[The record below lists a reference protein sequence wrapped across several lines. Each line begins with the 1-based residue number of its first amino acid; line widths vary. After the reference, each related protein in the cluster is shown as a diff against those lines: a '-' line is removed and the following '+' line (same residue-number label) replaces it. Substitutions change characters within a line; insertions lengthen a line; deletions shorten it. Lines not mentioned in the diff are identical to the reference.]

1 MNNINSEKIYYAAVY
16 VRLSHEDGDVSRAVK
31 DESDSISNQKS
42 LIQHFISKQQNMELV
57 EIFED
62 DGYSGVFF
70 DNRPGFLRMLEAVEE
85 GRVNT
90 VVVKDLSRLGRN
102 YVEVGRTVEDFLDV
116 YGIRLIS
123 INDNVDTVDGD
134 EKVRDIIIP
143 FYNIV
148 YEQYARDTSGKTRS
162 ALDVK
167 CKSGQFIGSY
177 APFGYKKSEE
187 NKNKLVVDEQIAPT
201 VQLIFKSYIE
211 GMSAQSIANM
221 LEGMHIPTPMDA
233 KREQG
238 VRCGNGFKTYKKSTW
253 DVSMINRILRNE
265 VYIGHLVQGKVS
277 KKNFKQKKRYTKA
290 EDKWIRYENAHESII
305 NEMDFEIVQQLLQE
319 DTRRANAEEILSPL
333 AGKVYCGDCGETM
346 HRRKVKAKDRYYNYY
361 RCSAHKRD
369 KMVCTQHNIA
379 EDILLKAVE
388 ESIRLQIQ
396 LLREVEP
403 VLAYCRQ
410 QWDRKRSVENLEI
423 QRRELEELLSVQ
435 MDRIQSLYED
445 VKDGLITKEE
455 YFDYKL
461 GYQQKA
467 VEIRERLVQLD
478 EKRKNREVVLDD
490 TEWMER
496 FQAYEN
502 EGALTRVMVAQLVK
516 AIYVYEDKRIRIV
529 FNYHNQ
535 LEELKELI
543 EECNVQIPKEV
554 AV

>member
-1 MNNINSEKIYYAAVY
+1 MNNTNSEKIYYAAVY

-70 DNRPGFLRMLEAVEE
+70 DNRPGFLRLLDAVEE
-85 GRVNT
+85 GKVNT
-90 VVVKDLSRLGRN
+90 VIVKDLSRLGRN

-123 INDNVDTVDGD
+123 INDNVDTIDGD

-143 FYNIV
+143 FFNIV

-187 NKNKLVVDEQIAPT
+187 NKNKLVVDEQMASI
-201 VQLIFKSYIE
+201 VQLMFQSYIE
-211 GMSAQSIANM
+211 GISAQSIANM
-221 LEGMHIPTPMDA
+221 LEGMHVPTPMDA

-265 VYIGHLVQGKVS
+265 VYLGHLVQGKVS
-277 KKNFKQKKRYTKA
+277 KKNFKQKKRYTKT
-290 EDKWIRYENAHESII
+290 EDKWIRFENAHEPII
-305 NEMDFEIVQQLLQE
+305 NELDFEIVQQLLQE
-319 DTRRANAEEILSPL
+319 DTRRANAEEVLSPL
-333 AGKVYCGDCGETM
+333 AGKVFCGDCGEAM
-346 HRRKVKAKDRYYNYY
+346 HRRKVKANDKYYNYY
-361 RCSAHKRD
+361 RCSAHKKD
-369 KMVCTQHNIA
+369 KNVCSQHNIA
-379 EDILLKAVE
+379 EDVLLKAVE
-388 ESIRLQIQ
+388 ESVRLQIQ
-396 LLREVEP
+396 LLRDIEP
-403 VLAYCRQ
+403 VLEYCRQ
-410 QWDRKRSVENLEI
+410 QWDKKHSSENLEI
-423 QRRELEELLSVQ
+423 QRTELEELLSVQ

-467 VEIRERLVQLD
+467 VEIRERIAQLD
-478 EKRKNREVVLDD
+478 EKKKNREVALDD
-490 TEWMER
+490 RQWMER

-502 EGALTRVMVAQLVK
+502 QGGLTRVMVAQLVK
-516 AIYVYEDKRIRIV
+516 SVYVYEDKRIRIV

-535 LEELKELI
+535 LEELKEML
-543 EECNVQIPKEV
+543 EECNLQIPKEV